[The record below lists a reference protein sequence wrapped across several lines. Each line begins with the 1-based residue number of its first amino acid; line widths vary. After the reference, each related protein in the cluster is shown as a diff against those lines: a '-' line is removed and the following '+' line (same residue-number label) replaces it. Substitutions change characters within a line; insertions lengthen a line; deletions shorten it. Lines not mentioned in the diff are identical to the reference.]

1 MDAPILNA
9 KTLGDLIPSANA
21 LEKNSQNQQNKIV
34 EKRLVDAQMKSVQER
49 QMDKSVTPIAESVKS
64 DAKAA
69 ATLVNEALVQMSYG
83 DSAVIVPPVKAVKE
97 KEQK

>member
-21 LEKNSQNQQNKIV
+21 LEKNTQSQQNKIV

-49 QMDKSVTPIAESVKS
+49 QIDKSVAPIAESVKP

-83 DSAVIVPPVKAVKE
+83 DSAVIVPPAKAVEKKKE
-97 KEQK
+97 